1 MNKEGY
7 ADHTAETAIGR
18 ASKKPGKPIKPKCEE
33 QFGYVLKK
41 LREIERNQREILR
54 FLKNK
59 D

>member
-7 ADHTAETAIGR
+7 ADHTAEAAIGR
-18 ASKKPGKPIKPKCEE
+18 ASKKPGKPKCEE
-33 QFGYVLKK
+33 QFGYVFKK

-59 D
+59 G